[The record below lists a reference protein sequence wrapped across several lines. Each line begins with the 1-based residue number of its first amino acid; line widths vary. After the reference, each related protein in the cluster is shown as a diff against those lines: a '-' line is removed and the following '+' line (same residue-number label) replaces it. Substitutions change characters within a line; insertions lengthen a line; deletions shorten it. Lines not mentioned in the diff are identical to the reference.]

1 MVTAEEI
8 TLTIKALSPEKRQ
21 IVADFVNAVKDES
34 FKITKYSDEDMAKID
49 QDAREAK
56 QGINV
61 SGPFVGEEANEHLRR
76 LMRKD

>member
-1 MVTAEEI
+1 MNTIEEI
-8 TLTIKALSPEKRQ
+8 TFTIKTLPPEKIR

-34 FKITKYSDEDMAKID
+34 FKITRYSYEDMAKIE
-49 QDAREAK
+49 QDARETK

-76 LMRKD
+76 LMKKN